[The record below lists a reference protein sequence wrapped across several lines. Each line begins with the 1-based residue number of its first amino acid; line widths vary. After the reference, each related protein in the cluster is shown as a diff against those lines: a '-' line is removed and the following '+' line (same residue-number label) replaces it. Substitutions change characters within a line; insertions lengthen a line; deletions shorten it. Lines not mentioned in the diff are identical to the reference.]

1 MNRIFL
7 VFIFGLMGFQVLAQ
21 DSGVDTI
28 GQVDNNIQAK
38 IKYGNLIIQTIP
50 SEVFVEIPKLSVNE
64 NKKQDSLIFDE
75 IYTGL
80 YELSFSSKLEK
91 FKCFVEV
98 LDKETIHLLVNVNGK
113 SFKKQV
119 IDYTP
124 SDDEEY
130 VDTDQL
136 YVMVENM
143 PEFPGGARGLQEWIR
158 SNVKYPEIARRNKVT
173 GRVYVGFVID
183 KVGKVGEVKVLRS
196 INPVLD
202 SEALRV
208 VESMPAWKPGVQKGK
223 PVRVSYT
230 FPINFQLR

>member
-1 MNRIFL
+1 
-7 VFIFGLMGFQVLAQ
+7 MGFQGLAQ
-21 DSGVDTI
+21 NTRIDTLSQM
-28 GQVDNNIQAK
+28 GGDIQTK
-38 IKYGNLIIQTIP
+38 IMYGNLIIQTIP
-50 SEVFVEIPKLSVNE
+50 NNVFVEIPKLSINE
-64 NKKQDSLIFDE
+64 DKKQDSLIFDE

-80 YELSFSSKLEK
+80 YDLTFSSKQDK
-91 FKCFVEV
+91 FKCIVEV
-98 LDKETIHLLVNVNGK
+98 LNKETVHLLVNVKGK
-113 SFKKQV
+113 SFEKQV

-124 SDDEEY
+124 SEEEEF
-130 VDTDQL
+130 VDTDLL

-143 PEFPGGARGLQEWIR
+143 PEFPGGARGLREWIR

-208 VESMPAWKPGVQKGK
+208 VESMPVWKPGVQKGK